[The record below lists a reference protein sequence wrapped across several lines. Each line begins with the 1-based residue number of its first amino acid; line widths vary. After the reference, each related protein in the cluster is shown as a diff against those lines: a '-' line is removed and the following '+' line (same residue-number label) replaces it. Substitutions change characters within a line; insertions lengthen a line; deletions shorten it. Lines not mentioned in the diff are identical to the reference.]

1 MWRREARRETA
12 CDRSDVFL
20 KKTRPVFGSKLRP
33 FKQQCFLKSILFNFV
48 RFYFS
53 ICGGSTARFFI
64 CCRANHSTFF
74 SRVSGAII
82 QMSIFLQGQPLDYSL
97 SFFFQGQPRDYSKLS
112 LFFSSVNRWINTC
125 SFFFPGSTARLLN
138 ICFSS
143 VKYSS
148 IFSRVSRASIQNSIV
163 CMVNHSI
170 IILLFSSIYLY

>member
-97 SFFFQGQPRDYSKLS
+97 SFFFQGQPRDYSKLNFVQGQPLDYSIS
-112 LFFSSVNRWINTC
+112 LFFFQGQPRDYSNFF
-125 SFFFPGSTARLLN
+125 SFFRVNLSILFPGSTARLFK
-138 ICFSS
+138 I
-143 VKYSS
+143 
-148 IFSRVSRASIQNSIV
+148 VS
-163 CMVNHSI
+163 
-170 IILLFSSIYLY
+170 LFFQCQPLD